1 MSIQGMDIERVS
13 TYKYMDVHLNN
24 KLDWS
29 HHTNTLY
36 RKAQNRLF
44 RMRRLRSFGEQG
56 KLFRTF
62 FVCVVPSA
70 IFNVL
75 SQLRTRSDWTG

>member
-1 MSIQGMDIERVS
+1 MSIQATDIERVS

-29 HHTNTLY
+29 HHTNSLY
-36 RKAQNRLF
+36 RKAQSQLF
-44 RMRRLRSFGEQG
+44 LIRRMRSFGEQG

-62 FVCVVPSA
+62 FVWCSQPS
-70 IFNVL
+70 FM
-75 SQLRTRSDWTG
+75 